1 VRKIL
6 AFDEND
12 AIADF
17 GDHIGGDRR
26 TFGPWHKS
34 MLTSAAHRRIARG
47 GFGVPCVDFRV
58 EAPQSFQYISNG
70 LMVNMQ
76 VARLYDFGDI
86 RVEDSARPEVG
97 PNDMLVRASACGIC
111 SGDIMPWYIKRKAPL
126 VLGHEPVGVVE
137 EAGSSVRGFK
147 RGERVFVHHH
157 APCFQCAACRRG
169 EYVQCATWR
178 ATNIRPGGMAEY
190 FLVSAEN
197 QRDTLKLPDS
207 ISDANGVLIEPAACV
222 VKSLKRSGLK
232 KGETILIIGL
242 GIMGMMHVK
251 IARDLGAGTIIGADL
266 FHTRANRAME
276 LGADRGIVVAGD
288 NLVEQVRE
296 ITNGAMCDVVIVG
309 PGTSR
314 AINTGIAAAGKGAT
328 VVQFT
333 ATPPE
338 DELVVKPH
346 DLYFNE
352 TRLVPS
358 YSCGPDETREA
369 MSLVERGVINADEL
383 VTHRFPLAQ
392 ITEAFETAQKPES
405 LKVIVTFGEK

>member
-1 VRKIL
+1 
-6 AFDEND
+6 
-12 AIADF
+12 
-17 GDHIGGDRR
+17 
-26 TFGPWHKS
+26 
-34 MLTSAAHRRIARG
+34 
-47 GFGVPCVDFRV
+47 
-58 EAPQSFQYISNG
+58 
-70 LMVNMQ
+70 MQ

-86 RVEDSARPEVG
+86 RVEESARPQVG
-97 PNDMLVRASACGIC
+97 ADDILVRARACGIC
-111 SGDIMPWYIKRKAPL
+111 SGDIMPWYIRRKAPL

-137 EAGSSVRGFK
+137 ETGAAVRDFK

-157 APCFQCAACRRG
+157 APCFQCPACRRG
-169 EYVQCATWR
+169 EYVQCPTWR

-197 QRDTLKLPDS
+197 QRDTLRLPDS
-207 ISDANGVLIEPAACV
+207 VDDANGVLIEPAACV

-232 KGETILIIGL
+232 AGESILIIGL

-251 IARDLGAGTIIGADL
+251 LARHLGAGTIIGADL
-266 FHTRANRAME
+266 FHSRANRAVE
-276 LGADRGIVVAGD
+276 LGADHGVVVAGD
-288 NLVEQVRE
+288 NMVEQVRDL
-296 ITNGAMCDVVIVG
+296 TKGAMCDVVIVG

-314 AINTGIAAAGKGAT
+314 AIAAGIAAAGKGAT

-338 DELVVKPH
+338 DELTLKPH

-369 MSLVERGVINADEL
+369 LALVERGVVNAGEL

-392 ITEAFETAQKPES
+392 VTEAFATAQKPES
-405 LKVIVTFGEK
+405 LKVIVTFAS